1 MTPQREGVDGVDC
14 VALYLSLWA
23 IISLVGVRDFN
34 YSGTSAAGVTDEVG
48 LKLIQ
53 FCGSG
58 IFLASEKF
66 LPSRCNIT
74 IPTSFRAVLY

>member
-34 YSGTSAAGVTDEVG
+34 YSGTSTAGVTDEVG
-48 LKLIQ
+48 FKTNTILWFGNLV
-53 FCGSG
+53 G
-58 IFLASEKF
+58 I
-66 LPSRCNIT
+66 
-74 IPTSFRAVLY
+74 